1 MWSVS
6 GKGKEDAVVKFCGY
20 IAAFA
25 NAKGGVLIVGISNE
39 RPRKVVGIEDL
50 ENRLKYTKDVILGQ
64 MKFDSDFTYFKTV
77 SMKDGSR
84 EKVCL
89 VIAVAET
96 KNVVSIIGQSLCPIR
111 VQTGISWRACEEIRN
126 SKVHVSKSRTTTS

>member
-1 MWSVS
+1 M
-6 GKGKEDAVVKFCGY
+6 GPG
-20 IAAFA
+20 
-25 NAKGGVLIVGISNE
+25 
-39 RPRKVVGIEDL
+39 
-50 ENRLKYTKDVILGQ
+50 
-64 MKFDSDFTYFKTV
+64 
-77 SMKDGSR
+77 

-126 SKVHVSKSRTTTS
+126 SKVHVSSQNYNFIVDLDNFVHDYPPGGMKFLDHLSLSTNGLKSGESML